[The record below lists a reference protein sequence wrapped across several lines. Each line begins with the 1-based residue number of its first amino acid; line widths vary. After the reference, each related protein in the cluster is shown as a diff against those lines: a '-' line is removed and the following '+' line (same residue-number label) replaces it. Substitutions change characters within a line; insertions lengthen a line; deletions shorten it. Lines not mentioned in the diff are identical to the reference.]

1 MPGAIQTGLPDS
13 SLPLSRD
20 AAPCTMTSD
29 GAGPMTWTAVAGQS
43 PVQMPGNVVTLVR
56 FTSVDPD
63 SSFEQACRYDGTLA
77 GLSAAAR
84 AVIAALNPQTAAVT
98 VVAPDTV
105 LDLTV
110 PEAPAPT
117 QAELDRA
124 QFFADV
130 RAERQQAKYEAL
142 SPELQARCLP
152 EYVES
157 L

>member
-1 MPGAIQTGLPDS
+1 
-13 SLPLSRD
+13 
-20 AAPCTMTSD
+20 
-29 GAGPMTWTAVAGQS
+29 MTWTAVAGQS
-43 PVQMPGNVVTLVR
+43 PVQMPGNVVTMVR

-77 GLSAAAR
+77 GLAAAAR
-84 AVIAALNPQTAAVT
+84 AVIANLNPETAAVA

-117 QAELDRA
+117 QAEIDRA
-124 QFFADV
+124 AFFRDV
-130 RAERQQAKYEAL
+130 RAERQQAKYDAL
-142 SPELQARCLP
+142 SADLQARCLP
-152 EYVES
+152 EYVAD

>member
-1 MPGAIQTGLPDS
+1 
-13 SLPLSRD
+13 
-20 AAPCTMTSD
+20 
-29 GAGPMTWTAVAGQS
+29 MTWTAVAGQS

-77 GLSAAAR
+77 GLTAAAR
-84 AVIAALNPQTAAVT
+84 AVIANLNPETAAVA
-98 VVAPDTV
+98 VVAPETV

-110 PEAPAPT
+110 PDAPTPT
-117 QAELDRA
+117 QADLDRA
-124 QFFADV
+124 AFFADL
-130 RAERQQAKYEAL
+130 RAARQQAKYDAL
-142 SPELQARCLP
+142 SPDLQARCLP

>member
-1 MPGAIQTGLPDS
+1 
-13 SLPLSRD
+13 
-20 AAPCTMTSD
+20 
-29 GAGPMTWTAVAGQS
+29 MTWTAVAGQS
-43 PVQMPGNVVTLVR
+43 PVQMPGNVVTMVR

-77 GLSAAAR
+77 GLAAAAR
-84 AVIAALNPQTAAVT
+84 AVIANLNPETTAVA

-117 QAELDRA
+117 QAEIDRA
-124 QFFADV
+124 AFFRDV
-130 RAERQQAKYEAL
+130 RAERQQAKYDAL
-142 SPELQARCLP
+142 SADLQARCLP
-152 EYVES
+152 EYVAD